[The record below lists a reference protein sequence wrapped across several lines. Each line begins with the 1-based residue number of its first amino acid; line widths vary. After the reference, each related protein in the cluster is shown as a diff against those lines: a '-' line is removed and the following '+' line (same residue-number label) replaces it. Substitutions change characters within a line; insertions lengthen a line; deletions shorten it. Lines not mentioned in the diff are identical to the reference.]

1 VMRFF
6 LQLVFI
12 PLVGLMSTA
21 WVIFVAVIFLSVV
34 GPNLSVSDTIEEG
47 SAYGVTIGTS
57 KDQVYS
63 DLIKSFSIRD
73 LYVVEPKIPESP
85 PDLRIIGEGV
95 YERLMKE
102 DNWRIRPFSQWLES
116 YNFTFK
122 NSKLIKIHH
131 SWAVIGAF

>member
-1 VMRFF
+1 MIRFF

-21 WVIFVAVIFLSVV
+21 RVIFVAVIFLAVV

-85 PDLRIIGEGV
+85 PVLRIIG
-95 YERLMKE
+95 
-102 DNWRIRPFSQWLES
+102 
-116 YNFTFK
+116 
-122 NSKLIKIHH
+122 
-131 SWAVIGAF
+131 

>member
-1 VMRFF
+1 MRT
-6 LQLVFI
+6 LLLLVFL

-21 WVIFVAVIFLSVV
+21 WAYIFFHVYVGVLFSIGSGSV
-34 GPNLSVSDTIEEG
+34 TIDEG

-73 LYVVEPKIPESP
+73 LSVDEPEIPGSP

-95 YERLMKE
+95 YEGLMEE
-102 DNWRIRPFSQWLES
+102 DYWKIRPFNRRPES
-116 YNFTFK
+116 FDFFFE

-131 SWAVIGAF
+131 SWAAMEGF